1 MTPTAF
7 SRDALLA
14 RSGEGAIHPH
24 RNLRWLTLLALLLL
38 EIVGIY
44 ALYRNWREEIRGHEA
59 QEQASLDIAYRAAVN
74 MFRLASETHNR
85 DLSRNADIFATFRQ
99 GLTAADADTASRFR
113 GKLYRD
119 LYPVYAQMRKD
130 SFRQFQF
137 HGADGR
143 SFLRFHAPTQFG
155 DDVFAKRPSVRL
167 SNREL
172 KPLAGFEIGAVM
184 TGYSYVF
191 PVVSQGRHLGSVEFG
206 VPFSALRDAI
216 AELDKS
222 REYAILLRRDQVD
235 QTANKDY
242 IEMYR
247 TSAPSPDYLVED
259 PAANLPDALPRL
271 SADAAAVSA
280 RLRAM
285 PAIQRAMQAGEATA
299 TTLEELDAAWL
310 VMLYPIRD
318 IEGRQTAYLVSYA
331 RNPFTLT
338 HQSLFLL
345 QATLFSVLLAGLG
358 YAFRRLFRSSD
369 DLFAER
375 QTLKILTDTMSD
387 ALLATDRAGHV
398 IAINPAMTRIS
409 GYENAEAMGAWACR
423 LFQDPARPDAE
434 APASPCQSLA
444 SGGRLMR
451 EAALYNHDGIEISVE
466 LSSTPILEKGEY
478 RGAVTVIRDISERK
492 HSEQALRL
500 AAHVFENT
508 AEGIIITDHDCRI
521 LAINRAVTEISGFT
535 QTDVAGQLPSIFS
548 AGMAIFSSAP
558 EMWSAL
564 ERNGHWHGEFM
575 NRRKDGSTYVADM
588 TISTVRDP
596 VGELTH
602 YVGVFRN
609 VSEQKQ
615 STEMMKRFA
624 LHDMLTG
631 LPNRTL
637 LHQRLDKAL
646 RDYTQ
651 TKTGAALLYLDMDR
665 FKHIN
670 DSLGHSIGD
679 HLLQQTS
686 GRLLG
691 SIREGDTLARIGG
704 DEFFILLENIFE
716 HSQADDVANRIL
728 ADITRPFQIDPLML
742 HMTCSIG
749 ISFFPEDGT
758 DIESLV
764 RKADMAMY
772 EAKKQGR
779 NSFRCFDPALLG
791 KAAERLDIGNALH
804 GVVERGELRVFYQ
817 PQNRAGDGGC
827 EGVEALVRWFHPT
840 RGVISPA
847 VFIPIAEDIGLIAEI
862 GAWVLRES
870 CRQLAEWR
878 ADGIGI
884 PRVAVNLSVQQLE
897 QTNLPACVA
906 EALGE
911 FGLQASDLE
920 LEVTESMIMNRADKI
935 IAILDQLSEMGV
947 KLAVDDFGTGYS
959 SLAYLKHL
967 PVHRLK
973 IDQSFVRDLTS
984 DPDDRAI
991 ARVIIA
997 LGHNL
1002 GMDVLAEGVET
1013 EAQARFLH
1021 AENCDVLQGYLFSKP
1036 LPAEELG
1043 RQWRERYVLPPLTTN
1058 SVPTHSNAPAES

>member
-1 MTPTAF
+1 
-7 SRDALLA
+7 
-14 RSGEGAIHPH
+14 
-24 RNLRWLTLLALLLL
+24 
-38 EIVGIY
+38 
-44 ALYRNWREEIRGHEA
+44 
-59 QEQASLDIAYRAAVN
+59 
-74 MFRLASETHNR
+74 
-85 DLSRNADIFATFRQ
+85 
-99 GLTAADADTASRFR
+99 
-113 GKLYRD
+113 
-119 LYPVYAQMRKD
+119 
-130 SFRQFQF
+130 
-137 HGADGR
+137 
-143 SFLRFHAPTQFG
+143 
-155 DDVFAKRPSVRL
+155 
-167 SNREL
+167 
-172 KPLAGFEIGAVM
+172 
-184 TGYSYVF
+184 
-191 PVVSQGRHLGSVEFG
+191 
-206 VPFSALRDAI
+206 
-216 AELDKS
+216 
-222 REYAILLRRDQVD
+222 
-235 QTANKDY
+235 
-242 IEMYR
+242 
-247 TSAPSPDYLVED
+247 
-259 PAANLPDALPRL
+259 
-271 SADAAAVSA
+271 
-280 RLRAM
+280 
-285 PAIQRAMQAGEATA
+285 
-299 TTLEELDAAWL
+299 
-310 VMLYPIRD
+310 
-318 IEGRQTAYLVSYA
+318 
-331 RNPFTLT
+331 
-338 HQSLFLL
+338 
-345 QATLFSVLLAGLG
+345 
-358 YAFRRLFRSSD
+358 
-369 DLFAER
+369 
-375 QTLKILTDTMSD
+375 
-387 ALLATDRAGHV
+387 
-398 IAINPAMTRIS
+398 
-409 GYENAEAMGAWACR
+409 
-423 LFQDPARPDAE
+423 
-434 APASPCQSLA
+434 
-444 SGGRLMR
+444 
-451 EAALYNHDGIEISVE
+451 
-466 LSSTPILEKGEY
+466 
-478 RGAVTVIRDISERK
+478 
-492 HSEQALRL
+492 
-500 AAHVFENT
+500 
-508 AEGIIITDHDCRI
+508 
-521 LAINRAVTEISGFT
+521 
-535 QTDVAGQLPSIFS
+535 
-548 AGMAIFSSAP
+548 
-558 EMWSAL
+558 
-564 ERNGHWHGEFM
+564 M

-588 TISTVRDP
+588 SVSTVRAP
-596 VGELTH
+596 GGEPTH
-602 YVGVFRN
+602 YVGVFRD

-679 HLLQQTS
+679 HLLQQAS

-758 DIESLV
+758 DLESLV
-764 RKADMAMY
+764 RK
-772 EAKKQGR
+772 AKKQGR